1 MSIWLHDR
9 HIAEFYECDPAGIVH
24 NSKYFIW
31 FEQARFKIAKEA
43 KIMECMKEEASNN
56 DSYFFPVIEAECKF
70 IRPIPL
76 GTELIIKTQLKKPIV
91 AKFVFKHVVTDA
103 ITGIEY
109 ARAKTQVSICSDK
122 RGMIMNLSPN
132 LKQVIEK
139 YLSRKE

>member
-43 KIMECMKEEASNN
+43 KIMECMKEETLDN

-70 IRPIPL
+70 IRPISL
-76 GTELIIKTQLKKPIV
+76 GTELIIKTQLKKPVV
-91 AKFVFKHVVTDA
+91 AKLAFKHVVTDA

-109 ARAKTQVSICSDK
+109 ARAKTQVSMCSDK
-122 RGMIMNLSPN
+122 RGMIMNLSPKM
-132 LKQVIEK
+132 KQTIEK
-139 YLSRKE
+139 YLSGKR